1 MAGPP
6 NSPDRF
12 AVLGCREC
20 EALWVAEHYHQQD
33 RVECPRCGHSRDPDL
48 VKAQATADN
57 WQVACEQRARLLA
70 RRAGELGAYIGTVD
84 DYGRLEDEIDCT
96 VPTTSLEQ
104 DAGYHAVFGDL
115 VDERLDQWGE
125 QRRAVLRDEADAYLE
140 RRFGTLDTD
149 FQYNTDRTLDF
160 ETAGGSLT
168 PSLNDG
174 GDVRAAIHATADSAP
189 ADLWTTIAT
198 SNGFQDALVDAVRE
212 LCQGTTHA
220 DRAATLREAGVTAA
234 NGGLATVLAALDR
247 PADDPAHQDA
257 LEVVAGIGQDGATD
271 LGHLPIELITDGPL
285 AALDA
290 AALVPSVSVLLPE
303 GFRDRRREQRETT
316 LWLLCAL
323 GRVADVR
330 VTMTGLVASWLRS
343 EHRDELPA
351 SFSAQCI
358 AGQDSRAT
366 STRLR
371 AAHDQLDP
379 EGRAV
384 EVLRTLAAEP
394 AHTLSYHE
402 LVAQSPVSKSRI
414 SQLLG
419 TLEEL
424 ALVERYGPRTA
435 KRVELLPLGTAY
447 LDTLAADADRG
458 QELDALFS
466 ETGSQ
471 PDRPCNPAHTR
482 AGGDDPDDTA
492 DRDADG
498 AGPYRTRWLSRPQHA
513 AIAGTA
519 RNGGVTTVD
528 APLDATDA
536 EQRRTRYA
544 SYDADRDELVL
555 SNWVTSPLQHVVSTA
570 LTLSTP
576 KVLQA
581 ALPPDRLDDLDLD
594 PVATRYCR
602 CIGGFPEEAET
613 DPQVLL
619 DNLVEWGQ
627 ELAAMTTDLQ
637 HEEYADR
644 DAFRGRIMQS
654 AHGLA
659 GSIVHLLD
667 EAGVTIHRELLLAPG
682 LDHDTLDSIR
692 ATLLHEAQIQ
702 SQYRDHT
709 VYRQLYEQRPDKVR
723 QAPLVDVDAADP
735 FGEYIGSLTIRG
747 PHASDLGQ
755 HLEGSLRSARKPTR
769 EDAPE
774 IAVRLPIGTAG
785 REAYAATIS
794 RLCSQKN
801 LHSTREAVTLCRA
814 LAASPHAV
822 ADGLHWLEREDTPRD
837 LRLDEVRYAL
847 AQLGPARLLPE
858 AAPTVS
864 AAVATLLQAAQ
875 PLTQTEL
882 AERADVSTRSLRKY
896 VDVLAALDLVRETE
910 SGYRLALPFQVDD
923 RSDRICPEPI
933 KSQSTTATELL
944 WDVAD
949 ILLDEPMRLGN
960 LDDPVG
966 AAFAHPV
973 DYDLLRRECPR
984 INPWVRVAR
993 LLCGAPDAED
1003 RVVQFGQVYKQMT
1016 LPEQPKSASGLA
1028 KRTGD

>member
-1 MAGPP
+1 MAGS
-6 NSPDRF
+6 NDIDRF
-12 AVLGCREC
+12 AVVGCREC
-20 EALWVAEHYHQQD
+20 EYLWVAEEYQLQE

-48 VKAQATADN
+48 VKTQASADN
-57 WQVACEQRARLLA
+57 WAVACELRSRLLA
-70 RRAGELGAYIGTVD
+70 KRAGELDTAVDDVD
-84 DYGRLEDEIDCT
+84 DYGRLEDEIDFT
-96 VPTTSLEQ
+96 VPTTSA
-104 DAGYHAVFGDL
+104 DTDSDYYDIFGDR
-115 VDERLDQWGE
+115 VDERLEQWAEG
-125 QRRAVLRDEADAYLE
+125 RRDILREEADAYLD
-140 RRFGTLDTD
+140 RRFGTLNED
-149 FQYNTDRTLDF
+149 FQYDTDRTLDF
-160 ETAGGSLT
+160 ETAAGSLT

-174 GDVRAAIHATADSAP
+174 GDVRADIHATADCAP
-189 ADLWTTIAT
+189 ADLWQEIAT
-198 SNGFQDALVDAVRE
+198 SNGFQSALVDAVRE
-212 LCQGTTHA
+212 LCQGATHA
-220 DRAATLREAGVTAA
+220 DRVATLREAGVTAA
-234 NGGLATVLAALDR
+234 DGGLARVLAALDR

-290 AALVPSVSVLLPE
+290 AETVPTVSVLLPE
-303 GFRDRRREQRETT
+303 GFRDRRRQQRETT
-316 LWLLCAL
+316 LWILCAL

-343 EHRDELPA
+343 EHRDDLPA

-358 AGQDSRAT
+358 AGRGNQSDAARI
-366 STRLR
+366 RE
-371 AAHDQLDP
+371 AHDQLDP
-379 EGRAV
+379 DGRAISL
-384 EVLRTLAAEP
+384 LRDLAAEP

-402 LVAQSPVSKSRI
+402 LVAQATVSKSRV

-419 TLEEL
+419 TLEDL
-424 ALVERYGPRTA
+424 GLVERYGPRTS

-447 LDTLAADADRG
+447 LDTLDADIDRES
-458 QELDALFS
+458 ELEALFS
-466 ETGSQ
+466 ETGSRS
-471 PDRPCNPAHTR
+471 DRPCNPAHTR
-482 AGGDDPDDTA
+482 EGEDCQADHTANGDSTA
-492 DRDADG
+492 T
-498 AGPYRTRWLSRPQHA
+498 PYRTRWLSRPQHA

-519 RNGGVTTVD
+519 RLGGVTTVD
-528 APLDATDA
+528 APLDATDV
-536 EQRRTRYA
+536 EERRTRYA
-544 SYDADRDELVL
+544 SYDADRDELVY
-555 SNWVTSPLQHVVSTA
+555 SNWITSPLQHVVSTA

-581 ALPPDRLDDLDLD
+581 ALPPERLDNMDLD
-594 PVATRYCR
+594 PVETRYCR

-613 DPQVLL
+613 DPHVLL
-619 DNLVEWGQ
+619 ENLVEWGQ
-627 ELAAMTTDLQ
+627 EIASMTTDMQ
-637 HEEYADR
+637 HEEYEDR
-644 DAFRGRIMQS
+644 DDFRGRIMQS

-682 LDHDTLDSIR
+682 LDHGTLDSIR

-709 VYRQLYEQRPDKVR
+709 VYRQLYERRPDKVR

-735 FGEYIGSLTIRG
+735 FGTYIGSLTIRG

-755 HLEGSLRSARKPTR
+755 HLEGYLRSARKPTR

-774 IAVRLPIGTAG
+774 FAVRLPIGTAG
-785 REAYAATIS
+785 REAYAETIS

-822 ADGLHWLEREDTPRD
+822 ADSLHWLEGEDRPRD

-847 AQLGPARLLPE
+847 AQLGPARLLPD
-858 AAPTVS
+858 ATPTVS
-864 AAVATLLQAAQ
+864 AAVATLLKADQ

-882 AERADVSTRSLRKY
+882 AARADVSARSVRKY

-910 SGYRLALPFQVDD
+910 DGYRLALPFQNEDD
-923 RSDRICPEPI
+923 RDSRVCPEPVATDAI
-933 KSQSTTATELL
+933 TATELL

-949 ILLDEPMRLGN
+949 VLLDDPMRLGD

-966 AAFAHPV
+966 AAFTHPV
-973 DYDLLRRECPR
+973 DFDALRRECPR

-993 LLCGAPDAED
+993 ILCDSPDAED
-1003 RVVQFGQVYKQMT
+1003 TVVHFGQATSQLSV
-1016 LPEQPKSASGLA
+1016 PGQPGPS
-1028 KRTGD
+1028 TGKELLGD